1 MNTFTG
7 TASLVRF
14 DLRRDRIKLPLWVIG
29 ISALA
34 AYFVAALQLA
44 YPAAE
49 DLRGVAGFADNP
61 AGVMMSGPGYGMDD
75 PTLEA
80 FVANQYGLYL
90 LVAAA
95 FMNVLLVVRHTRGE
109 EENGRTELVLAGA
122 VGRRAP
128 LTAALATAVVAN
140 AALVVA
146 GSAAMT
152 AAGVDAG
159 GAVLFAAGFAALGL
173 FFAALTA
180 LVCQVC
186 EHGRTATGLA
196 AAALGTAFVVRGVGD
211 VLERHGSAVSWLSPI
226 AWSQQTRAFV
236 DPRWGPLA
244 LSLGF
249 AAAAAAAAYRVVDR
263 GDLGAGLVPPRPG
276 RAEAAPALANPFAL
290 ALRQQRGSIAGWG
303 AGLALMGLFY
313 GSLTGS
319 IAESFANLP
328 EDILALMGGSAAN
341 LVDGFLG
348 LTGYTTAFLAS
359 CFAILSVR
367 RLRGEEQSGRIEP
380 VLATATSRAGWMA
393 AGLSVTALGVVAL
406 LALAGVGTGLGAAAS
421 TGEPTR
427 VPASVWAHLGYAPA
441 VLGIAAIGAA
451 LFGLAPRAF
460 DLVWVLVV
468 YGYLVGSFGP
478 ILDLPDSAGVL
489 SPLNHVRQMPLEPFA
504 AGSFVALVVL
514 AALVTAAGLA
524 AFRKR
529 DVVST

>member
-1 MNTFTG
+1 MNAFAG
-7 TASLVRF
+7 TAFLVRF
-14 DLRRDRIKLPLWVIG
+14 DLRRDRIRLPLWVIG

-34 AYFVAALQLA
+34 AYFVAALRLA
-44 YPAAE
+44 YPDTE
-49 DLRGVAGFADNP
+49 DLRSVAGFADNP

-90 LVAAA
+90 LVAAG
-95 FMNVLLVVRHTRGE
+95 FMNILLVVRHTRGE
-109 EENGRTELVLAGA
+109 EENGRTELVLAGQ

-128 LTAALATAVVAN
+128 LTAALVTALVAN

-146 GSAAMT
+146 GGAAMT

-186 EHGRTATGLA
+186 EHARTATGLA

-244 LSLGF
+244 LSFGF
-249 AAAAAAAAYRVVDR
+249 AAVAAAAAYRVVDR
-263 GDLGAGLVPPRPG
+263 RDLGAGLVPPRPG
-276 RAEAAPALANPFAL
+276 RDEAAPALATPFAL
-290 ALRQQRGSIAGWG
+290 ALRLQRGSIAGWG
-303 AGLALMGLFY
+303 TGLALTGLFY

-328 EDILALMGGSAAN
+328 EDILVLMGGSTAN

-348 LTGYTTAFLAS
+348 LTGYT
-359 CFAILSVR
+359 
-367 RLRGEEQSGRIEP
+367 
-380 VLATATSRAGWMA
+380 M
-393 AGLSVTALGVVAL
+393 
-406 LALAGVGTGLGAAAS
+406 
-421 TGEPTR
+421 
-427 VPASVWAHLGYAPA
+427 
-441 VLGIAAIGAA
+441 
-451 LFGLAPRAF
+451 
-460 DLVWVLVV
+460 
-468 YGYLVGSFGP
+468 
-478 ILDLPDSAGVL
+478 
-489 SPLNHVRQMPLEPFA
+489 
-504 AGSFVALVVL
+504 
-514 AALVTAAGLA
+514 
-524 AFRKR
+524 
-529 DVVST
+529 